1 MALKKM
7 AVPSQGFNFVIFRG
21 GEDWLVISL
30 SQAAGRAAAL
40 SRGEHQ
46 PEKIVFSSLRK
57 RGKKEFWLK
66 KKRAARFQCLNFVG
80 LFSGG
85 EDWSACNQ
93 LACLAHCRE
102 ETCCRQLNKLCLSF
116 FLSSGERE
124 KNTLLCGTC
133 FFLFHRS
140 LFGHLSQSTG
150 SLVHLLSL
158 FYSRRKLEFCVQEC
172 AIRPS
177 LLGCEIPEVRKGL
190 RAVYTQHKTTIHSFA
205 TNT

>member
-7 AVPSQGFNFVIFRG
+7 VVPSQGFNFVIFRG

-85 EDWSACNQ
+85 EDWSACKQ
-93 LACLAHCRE
+93 LDCLAHCRE

-124 KNTLLCGTC
+124 KKHFALWNV
-133 FFLFHRS
+133 FFLVPQEFVWLPVSEHWFSCS
-140 LFGHLSQSTG
+140 LAF
-150 SLVHLLSL
+150 
-158 FYSRRKLEFCVQEC
+158 
-172 AIRPS
+172 S
-177 LLGCEIPEVRKGL
+177 LLLQEEIRVLCAR
-190 RAVYTQHKTTIHSFA
+190 VC
-205 TNT
+205 N

>member
-7 AVPSQGFNFVIFRG
+7 AVPSQGFNFVSFRG

-85 EDWSACNQ
+85 EDWSAISLSRSLQ
-93 LACLAHCRE
+93 GGDLLQATE
-102 ETCCRQLNKLCLSF
+102 QTLSF

-124 KNTLLCGTC
+124 KTL
-133 FFLFHRS
+133 
-140 LFGHLSQSTG
+140 
-150 SLVHLLSL
+150 
-158 FYSRRKLEFCVQEC
+158 
-172 AIRPS
+172 
-177 LLGCEIPEVRKGL
+177 
-190 RAVYTQHKTTIHSFA
+190 
-205 TNT
+205 